1 MPSSLPGRRQGC
13 VPEFGYLRDNE
24 RVMPTTCYAS
34 GPSGALAYQVLGTGP
49 PDLLMVPGMHSH
61 LELQWQLPGYRRFV
75 RGLARHCRLIRYDK
89 LGTGL
94 SDPTPAPPTVPERIA
109 DLAAVAAGAGAD
121 APVVLGFSEGGPLAI
136 RYTLQHQVS
145 GLVLY
150 GTSVR
155 PPPPEHQAELDTVLR
170 HWGTGRSL
178 DTFAPSQATD
188 PQARRIAA
196 ALERAAA
203 SPAMVRHVVAAV
215 VTTHAHGMLEQ
226 VHTPTLVL
234 HRAEEF
240 VPVTEARF
248 LAEHIPGA
256 ELCILPGIDHQ
267 PWAGDADALSERIAA
282 FLARLF
288 PGARPRTTGTPRT
301 SRPLAGWGSLTD
313 AEQRV
318 ADLAAAGLS
327 NPEIA
332 AQLYLSRSTV
342 ETHLKRIYAKLA
354 IDGRR
359 QLHLSRPATST
370 PDRPP

>member
-24 RVMPTTCYAS
+24 PVMPATRYVP
-34 GPSGALAYQVLGTGP
+34 GPCGALAYQVLGTGP

-94 SDPTPAPPTVPERIA
+94 SDPTRRRRPCPERVA

-136 RYTLQHQVS
+136 RYTLQHRVS

-170 HWGTGRSL
+170 TG
-178 DTFAPSQATD
+178 APGARWTPSPPARPQTRRHGGSPPPSNGPQPAPPWSATSW
-188 PQARRIAA
+188 PQ
-196 ALERAAA
+196 
-203 SPAMVRHVVAAV
+203 SPPPPR
-215 VTTHAHGMLEQ
+215 GLLEQ
-226 VHTPTLVL
+226 VRTPTLVL
-234 HRAEEF
+234 HRADEF

-267 PWAGDADALSERIAA
+267 PWAGDTDALSERIAA

-288 PGARPRTTGTPRT
+288 PGPRAAATGTPRT
-301 SRPLAGWGSLTD
+301 TRPLAGWGSLTD

-342 ETHLKRIYAKLA
+342 ETHLKRVYAKLA
-354 IDGRR
+354 IDGRH
-359 QLHLSRPATST
+359 QLHLL
-370 PDRPP
+370 RPPARPG